1 VRKFALICDDRARAR
16 GRLPRCCSSAR
27 PAALKPHTGPPTLST
42 ETVTAPVYMQLR
54 QRRCLVLLVSSALLS
69 LLAAAAAGPNR
80 STAAA
85 AAAAPDISLDLRS
98 PAATPVT
105 HEATGLLNNL
115 PQDSHGPMPVL
126 RPLKMTNY
134 RGLGSLDSYQV
145 LADLGTVKH
154 SQVLL
159 FMEWCWYWAPGNTT
173 ASRCTAGH
181 MPGAGGNWS
190 GWEDHLRSVVQ
201 RKLSLRRQTPNGP
214 AIWWDIWSA
223 FPSSLCAHTD
233 VSLNCPV

>member
-1 VRKFALICDDRARAR
+1 MRSPLRQAGSVETA
-16 GRLPRCCSSAR
+16 
-27 PAALKPHTGPPTLST
+27 GPPTLST
-42 ETVTAPVYMQLR
+42 ETITAPVYMQLR
-54 QRRCLVLLVSSALLS
+54 QRRCLLLLASSILS
-69 LLAAAAAGPNR
+69 LLAAAAAGPSR
-80 STAAA
+80 SAAAAA

-173 ASRCTAGH
+173 ASRCTAEH

-190 GWEDHLRSVVQ
+190 GWEDRLRSVVQ
-201 RKLSLRRQTPNGP
+201 RKLALRRQTPNGP

-233 VSLNCPV
+233 VSLNCSVRADVYLTAIYATTHDTCR